1 MKKLNKKGFTLV
13 ELLVVIVILVIIM
26 SIAIPSIT
34 SSLDRSKAKQRDA
47 KVELIESAAEI
58 YADRHIGTTTVSV
71 SDLYNEGL
79 ITIEQLKDPFN
90 DKNCIIEDV
99 TCTGTSCKMEAT
111 GDDIETGV
119 CPS

>member
-47 KVELIESAAEI
+47 KVKLIESAAEI
-58 YADRHIGTTTVSV
+58 YVDRHNNDSSSPTIQK
-71 SDLYNEGL
+71 LYDERL

-90 DKNCIIEDV
+90 DENCI
-99 TCTGTSCKMEAT
+99 T
-111 GDDIETGV
+111 GDFGCSNFSCTLNNVRSDN

>member
-34 SSLDRSKAKQRDA
+34 SSLDRSKEKQRKA
-47 KVELIESAAEI
+47 KIELIESAGEI
-58 YADRHIGTTTVSV
+58 YFDKYKNNIQNITI
-71 SDLYNEGL
+71 SDLYNERL
-79 ITIEQLKDPFN
+79 VTIEQLKDPFN
-90 DKNCIIEDV
+90 DKNCI
-99 TCTGTSCKMEAT
+99 T
-111 GDDIETGV
+111 GDIECNGSSCTLSNVGSGE

>member
-47 KVELIESAAEI
+47 KVKLIESAAEI
-58 YADRHIGTTTVSV
+58 YVDRHNNNSSPTIQE
-71 SDLYNEGL
+71 LYNEGL

-90 DKNCIIEDV
+90 DEKCITGTV
-99 TCTGTSCKMEAT
+99 KCSGTSCKMDAT
-111 GDDIETGV
+111 GDDITTGD

>member
-47 KVELIESAAEI
+47 KVKLIESAAEI
-58 YADRHIGTTTVSV
+58 YVDRHNNSSSPTIQ
-71 SDLYNEGL
+71 DLYNERL

-90 DKNCIIEDV
+90 DENCI
-99 TCTGTSCKMEAT
+99 T
-111 GDDIETGV
+111 GDFGCSNSSCTLKNMSSGD